1 MKNKHKNNLNDHKN
15 KIGRYIV
22 WNVSKYYELEKV
34 GNIHMKLAYPQV
46 TALSVITWVPSA
58 FQIKAGH
65 K

>member
-1 MKNKHKNNLNDHKN
+1 MTT
-15 KIGRYIV
+15 KIKQEDTLCEMS
-22 WNVSKYYELEKV
+22 VSIMNWRKQE
-34 GNIHMKLAYPQV
+34 NIHMKLAYPQV